1 MNREFHRWYSH
12 SLGREMELLIFGHA
26 GARLLVFPT
35 SLGRFFEWEDRGM
48 IAALGDQLE
57 NGWLQMICVD
67 SIDADSWYAR
77 WKRPADRAAR
87 HIQYENYLLE
97 EVLPLSRQVNS
108 NPFFMTTGASFGA
121 YHAVNF
127 ALRHPELV
135 GRTIGLSGVYDIS
148 QWTDGYHDDNI
159 YFNNPMAYISN
170 ENDWGRLEALRRMD
184 IIIVSG
190 ANDPLGNSSEDLS
203 TILWDKGIGNAL
215 RIWDG
220 WAHDWPWWRQMI
232 VHYIGGHD

>member
-12 SLGREMELLIFGHA
+12 SLGRDMELLIFGHA

-48 IAALGDQLE
+48 MSVLGDQLE
-57 NGWLQMICVD
+57 NGWLQIICVD

-77 WKRPADRAAR
+77 WKHPADRVKR
-87 HIQYENYLLE
+87 HIQYENYLLD
-97 EVLPLSRQVNS
+97 EVLPLSQQVNA
-108 NPFFMTTGASFGA
+108 NPFLMTTGASFGA

-159 YFNNPMAYISN
+159 YFNNPMAFISN
-170 ENDWGRLEALRRMD
+170 ENDWGRLESLRGID

-190 ANDPLGNSSEDLS
+190 ADDPLRNSSEDLS

-232 VHYIGGHD
+232 VQYIGGHD

>member
-1 MNREFHRWYSH
+1 MNREYHRWYSH
-12 SLGREMELLIFGHA
+12 SLRREMELLIFGHA
-26 GARLLVFPT
+26 GARLLVFPA

-77 WKRPADRAAR
+77 WKRPADRAIR
-87 HIQYENYLLE
+87 HIQYENYLLD
-97 EVLPLSRQVNS
+97 EVLPLSRQVNA

-159 YFNNPMAYISN
+159 YFNNPMAFISN
-170 ENDWGRLEALRRMD
+170 ENDWERLESLRHMD

-190 ANDPLGNSSEDLS
+190 ADDPLKNSSEDLS
-203 TILWDKGIGNAL
+203 TMLWDKKIGNAL

-220 WAHDWPWWRQMI
+220 WAHE
-232 VHYIGGHD
+232 